1 MLSIKNLLTAVENNL
16 YSLCMYDNNFK
27 QFLTCLCVI
36 VYSVYRIQ
44 YCTLYSVQWRG
55 SRILYYL
62 QCAEM
67 IKGNAGLRMRS
78 FALLLLSLYGSELLL
93 SIFLKEP
100 KSDSLFFNPNQS
112 GIPADSKGVACWYFN
127 TNFPRT
133 HHWYSTKR
141 EKRLTFRARLRYL
154 EN

>member
-1 MLSIKNLLTAVENNL
+1 MFMCIVYTVYSTVQCTVTGVTHTLLFAVCRDDQGQCRVENAL
-16 YSLCMYDNNFK
+16 FC
-27 QFLTCLCVI
+27 
-36 VYSVYRIQ
+36 
-44 YCTLYSVQWRG
+44 
-55 SRILYYL
+55 
-62 QCAEM
+62 
-67 IKGNAGLRMRS
+67 S

-141 EKRLTFRARLRYL
+141 EKRLTLRARLRYL